1 MKTQNLT
8 KQNSLE
14 KKRVAII
21 EDDNAIQSLI
31 KSSLEMAFNSTE
43 ILHFKNAREAIF
55 EIWEREI
62 TDTKEIDLIFLD
74 IFLDDKT
81 NGLDILEYCQF
92 IPDDVTVVLMSSNFS
107 DEQMDR
113 ILKLNIE
120 PILLK
125 KPFTPRDVV
134 YLTEWCFRIHQ
145 I

>member
-1 MKTQNLT
+1 MKTNIATQV
-8 KQNSLE
+8 SLD
-14 KKRVAII
+14 KKRIAII
-21 EDDNAIQSLI
+21 EDDDAIQSLI
-31 KSSLEMAFNSTE
+31 KTSLEMAFNNETE
-43 ILHFKNAREAIF
+43 ILRFKNAREAIF

-62 TDTKEIDLIFLD
+62 TDNMEIDLLFLD

-92 IPDDVTVVLMSSNFS
+92 IPEDVTVVLMTSNFS
-107 DEQMDR
+107 EEQLDR
-113 ILKLNIE
+113 ILHLNIE

-125 KPFTPRDVV
+125 KPFTPRDIV